1 MDWWI
6 VTWDLYRRVFSR
18 AASLAVRN
26 WPVLFTTFAYSALFQ
41 LTTLLAGPLGIFS
54 GILNSLVFA
63 ACGSSFLYMIEMMVR
78 TGRVSLADFQ
88 RSFGV
93 YLWDVLALSFVAWL
107 VSMFVVPLILSLPQG
122 QVVLLCGLLAAF
134 VFFNAV
140 PELIYIGR
148 SHALAL
154 LAESYQFVANNWI
167 EWLPA
172 NAAAALLLWVVATLP
187 LDGMWALVPAVLT
200 PLVLYFAMVMRG
212 LLFLELS
219 STSRRG
225 RLFRYRAAS

>member
-1 MDWWI
+1 MDWLI
-6 VTWDLYRRVFSR
+6 VTWDLYRRVFTR
-18 AASLAVRN
+18 AALLALRN
-26 WPVLFTTFAYSALFQ
+26 WPVLFTTFVYSGLLR
-41 LTTLLAGPLGIFS
+41 LTAFLAGPLGIFA
-54 GILNSLVFA
+54 GILTSLVFA
-63 ACGSSFLYMIEMMVR
+63 ACASSFLYLIETMVR
-78 TGRVSLADFQ
+78 SGRVNWADFQ

-107 VSMFVVPLILSLPQG
+107 ASLLLAPAVLQLPQG
-122 QVVLLCGLLAAF
+122 EVIWLCLLLAAF

-154 LAESYQFVANNWI
+154 LGESYQFMANNWI

-172 NAAAALLLWVVATLP
+172 NCAAAALIWAIASLPVQGVASI
-187 LDGMWALVPAVLT
+187 VPALLT
-200 PLVLYFAMVMRG
+200 PLFVYFAMVMRG

-225 RLFRYRAAS
+225 RVFRYRAGF